1 MEKVVNIL
9 KRITVDSIFGF
20 KHNVK
25 VERFPAPD
33 IKDRDSLIRYFA
45 DVQCAGMGIP
55 LAKYFSSGM
64 SHRARDLE
72 LMSLDFE
79 YRVIALQDRLA
90 EQMREKLFYRML
102 KARGKVTKLSE
113 VPKVVFRRKTPM
125 MQRQRSSDIARL
137 FRRDILTWDP
147 ELEKLLR
154 EEFGLP
160 TSFVDKKLAEWRE
173 QWKSKHS
180 ESSSSDMEEIIEA
193 LEELEG

>member
-1 MEKVVNIL
+1 MCWYG
-9 KRITVDSIFGF
+9 D
-20 KHNVK
+20 
-25 VERFPAPD
+25 
-33 IKDRDSLIRYFA
+33 
-45 DVQCAGMGIP
+45 P

-173 QWKSKHS
+173 QWKSKRS